1 MPKVVGTNF
10 GTRSK
15 QTLHSIPH
23 YALEWVF
30 ENDHDAAT
38 TYTKQS
44 KNKTVKSL
52 SVFDLKTLSVCSL
65 NKDFDDET
73 KLVLHTGKYCLRGAK

>member
-1 MPKVVGTNF
+1 M
-10 GTRSK
+10 SD
-15 QTLHSIPH
+15 
-23 YALEWVF
+23 E
-30 ENDHDAAT
+30 
-38 TYTKQS
+38 
-44 KNKTVKSL
+44 NKTVKSL